1 MKLLFILVLSITAA
15 AQTPPPIL
23 RLIRNPNGV
32 SGQRYSTA
40 GAAIQML
47 GMKAATGVGETWLI
61 EQHPTFTSIEDL
73 DKALRTSGGG
83 DPSNWVDPRDA
94 CQDELFGTGR
104 VLIAFYRDGWGYHSE
119 DAMRL
124 LPRARYINITIYRLR
139 PDADTDMQRL
149 MQAHHATLDS
159 MNLNQPDLVYHII
172 SGASSGLYVVLAPI
186 VGLRSMD
193 ERVSKMPLEV
203 ETKMSSVSEFGRETL
218 LFRVDPAL
226 SYVSDEF
233 AAADP
238 GFWRA
243 K

>member
-104 VLIAFYRDGWGYHSE
+104 VLIAVYRDGWGYHSE

>member
-1 MKLLFILVLSITAA
+1 MKLLFILVLSIAAA
-15 AQTPPPIL
+15 AQTAPPIL
-23 RLIRNPNGV
+23 RLIRNPNGAN
-32 SGQRYSTA
+32 GQRYSTA
-40 GAAIQML
+40 GAAIEML
-47 GMKAATGVGETWLI
+47 GMKAATGCGETWLI

-73 DKALRTSGGG
+73 DKALRSGGG

-119 DAMRL
+119 DAIRM

-139 PDADTDMQRL
+139 PDADADMHNL
-149 MQAHHATLDS
+149 MLAHHAQLDS

-172 SGASSGLYVVLAPI
+172 SGASSGLYAVLAPM
-186 VGLRSMD
+186 VGLRAMD

-203 ETKMSSVSEFGRETL
+203 ETKMASVSEFGRESL
-218 LFRVDPAL
+218 MFRIDPAL
-226 SYVSDEF
+226 SYVSDAF

-238 GFWRA
+238 GFWRGR
-243 K
+243 